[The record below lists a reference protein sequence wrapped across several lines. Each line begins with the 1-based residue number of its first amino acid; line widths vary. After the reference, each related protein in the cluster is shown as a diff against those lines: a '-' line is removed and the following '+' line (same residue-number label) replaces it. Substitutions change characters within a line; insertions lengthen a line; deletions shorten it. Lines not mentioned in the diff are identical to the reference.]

1 MTPSTREK
9 EQDMKEAFLAAKK
22 EIEKFN
28 ASFEYVAGIG
38 EIAAD
43 IWHNHATIQQRTE
56 IMNSIVI
63 NTKSRVKNINACY
76 KVIQDMIA

>member
-1 MTPSTREK
+1 
-9 EQDMKEAFLAAKK
+9 MKEAFLAAKK

-43 IWHNHATIQQRTE
+43 IWHNHTTMQQRTE
-56 IMNSIVI
+56 IIGSITIVPG
-63 NTKSRVKNINACY
+63 NDLKNIRACY
-76 KVIQDMIA
+76 KVVQDMIS